1 MPTTKRFSLKG
12 MIAGAGAA
20 GLPGLAAVHSTSDS
34 LVSTAAESA
43 LAGDATTPPIE
54 FTRGI
59 GIYPGNPSENFG
71 PEFIADASTYRNLAL
86 NRAAYHSSSYDY
98 NLTAQLVTDGI
109 KHDRLPNWVSTSA
122 GNLGAFPKN
131 EREAFLDHYRSSFAE
146 LRGPR
151 ASVQI
156 EIGGGR
162 GSYLGTT

>member
-1 MPTTKRFSLKG
+1 MPPTRRFFLKG
-12 MIAGAGAA
+12 LIAGAGAA
-20 GLPGLAAVHSTSDS
+20 GLPGLAAVHSTSDI
-34 LVSTAAESA
+34 LASTSTESA
-43 LAGDATTPPIE
+43 SVAADATTPQATE

-71 PEFIADASTYRNLAL
+71 PEFISDASTYRNLAL

-151 ASVQI
+151 ASV
-156 EIGGGR
+156 
-162 GSYLGTT
+162 